1 MENPEEIKEGA
12 AGVLGDKATE
22 TSVDPYTQV
31 LKKRRRRRWLPRKKR
46 LEPKTSNETKGSD
59 NVIDEA
65 VLMVAQADLNRSH
78 SEEQPIASDQATQ
91 SFQPAPAEQAPT
103 NQTGRQPIVHDSK
116 RKRRRHKKVRQDGK
130 EVTVTEK
137 ERPRRDTTKR
147 ILINASY
154 PSESRV
160 AIVEGNRLI
169 DFYVETTSRQ
179 QLKGNIYKGVV
190 VSVLPSLQAAFVDF
204 GQKRHGFL
212 QLKEI
217 MPELYQ
223 DKQDGKKSIQKAVIK
238 GQEILVQVEK
248 DEHDTKGASLTTY
261 ISLPGRYIVM
271 MPGQQRIGI
280 SRKIEN
286 RQDREHLREIFN
298 SLKLPKNMGFI
309 LRTACSDSIEQ
320 ELNQDLKYLLKL
332 WQRIKTDADRAKAP
346 ALIYKEQDIAL
357 RTVRDY
363 LTTDVAEI
371 LIDQKETFSAVKS
384 YLKKII
390 PGRDFNVAHYKER
403 QGLFSLYNLES
414 QIAALNEPY
423 VNLPSRGYLVFGKT
437 EALTAIDVNSGRGK
451 KEDNLETTVLNTNL
465 EAVEEIARQIRLRDI
480 GGLIVID
487 FIDMQSQKNRRLIEQ
502 KMADALS
509 SDKANTE
516 LAPLSK
522 FCILEMTRERL
533 RPSYAETTSVKCPI
547 CNGKGIVRSDNSTAL
562 SAFRD
567 LHYRAA
573 EGKSDNLTCRISI
586 EGAKILLNDMREEL
600 LEIEKSFSVRLV
612 VVPDRDMPHGQY
624 VIEG

>member
-1 MENPEEIKEGA
+1 MENSETIEGPAGLLGHKEQKVP
-12 AGVLGDKATE
+12 AGPNPQL
-22 TSVDPYTQV
+22 
-31 LKKRRRRRWLPRKKR
+31 LKKRRRRRWPPRRR
-46 LEPKTSNETKGSD
+46 LESKTVNETQD
-59 NVIDEA
+59 VIDEA
-65 VLMVAQADLNRSH
+65 VVITNNSDMGISS
-78 SEEQPIASDQATQ
+78 SEEQSDASDQAA
-91 SFQPAPAEQAPT
+91 QPAQPEAAEQTPT
-103 NQTGRQPIVHDSK
+103 HPTEGQAMLQGPK
-116 RKRRRHKKVRQDGK
+116 KKRRRHRKVRQ
-130 EVTVTEK
+130 EVTATNK
-137 ERPRRDTTKR
+137 EGPKRDTTKR

-154 PSESRV
+154 TTESRV
-160 AIVEGNRLI
+160 AITEGDRLI
-169 DFYVETTSRQ
+169 DFYVETASRQ

-190 VSVLPSLQAAFVDF
+190 VSILPSLQAAFVDF
-204 GQKRHGFL
+204 GQKRHGFI
-212 QLKEI
+212 QLREI
-217 MPELYQ
+217 MPELYL
-223 DKQDGKKSIQKAVIK
+223 DKQEGKKSIQKALTK

-309 LRTACSDSIEQ
+309 LRTACSDSIEK
-320 ELNQDLKYLLKL
+320 ELNQDLKYLLRL
-332 WQRIKTDADRAKAP
+332 WQKIKTDAEKAKAP

-363 LTTDVAEI
+363 LTTDVSEI
-371 LIDQKETFSAVKS
+371 LIDHKETFSAVKN

-390 PGRDFNVAHYKER
+390 PSRTFNVVHYKEK

-451 KEDNLETTVLNTNL
+451 KEDNLETTALNTNL

-533 RPSYAETTSVKCPI
+533 RPSYAETTTVKCPV
-547 CNGKGIVRSDNSTAL
+547 CSGNGVVRSDSSTAL
-562 SAFRD
+562 AAIRD
-567 LHYRAA
+567 LHCRAA
-573 EGKSDNLTCRISI
+573 EAKSDHLICRISI
-586 EGAKILLNDMREEL
+586 EAAKILLNDMRKEL
-600 LEIEKSFSVRLV
+600 LEIEKSCSVSLTI
-612 VVPDRDMPHGQY
+612 VPEQGMTYGQY